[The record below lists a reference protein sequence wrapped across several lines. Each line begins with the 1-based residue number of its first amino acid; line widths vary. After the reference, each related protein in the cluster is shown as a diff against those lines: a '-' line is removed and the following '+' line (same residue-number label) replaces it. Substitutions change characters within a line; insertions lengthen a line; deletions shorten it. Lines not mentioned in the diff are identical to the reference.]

1 MKTDDLFNAIND
13 IDPKYVTDAWNNTA
27 SEEDTVVYESTKF
40 SKGRIIG
47 AVTAFAALISA
58 ACLAVY
64 VRVGQLPNDNI
75 TSESS
80 PLSAGISETASTAGG
95 LSVADSLIVSDS
107 SGANSFLEEAPAA
120 DSELPITMYGPDMIQ
135 IKYGDVT
142 GVTLEGG
149 KVAAAKDFD
158 PSNWESVICDG
169 FTYLAGSSG
178 GNWIDFRDEGDEPFS
193 PLKPGAAALSES
205 YKRYNVGDKIG
216 DLTVKSAMTVFHKN
230 SEAAGKLWECIVEFE
245 GEVTVN
251 AYIVREV
258 NVNTTVNWFRC
269 LLPIYEEAIPVM
281 SPTGRDVGYESKIYI
296 NEYLDGTI
304 RSSGVHPDFYLEND
318 NNIPLQNVIDPFKDE
333 NCAAVTMKLSNI
345 RMDSLTYAQSDDYI
359 IANIEDIKDYTG
371 NSPEGALPFELY
383 GLDHKQILFDD
394 VTEIVDEKTNK
405 IENDDLTADNWYQIW
420 CKRMCYLGTPV
431 GENHNSLDEPYSFDS
446 ENNGQ
451 FVNYFANMHEYKRYN
466 IGDRFGNLTVSAVET
481 VFFRT
486 SDSDEHEELPMA
498 QKMRLGYVQFDGQTT
513 LRAYLT
519 HDRNGNLS
527 CIPLNGETSL
537 PILYP
542 GDDFYSAMSLDGC
555 FESTDGTQINYRT
568 ELPQIRLNNVNGLT
582 LSEYFGDKDYAKVE
596 LTLDNVSLTYSRLVE
611 QDCGITADI
620 AGISAI

>member
-27 SEEDTVVYESTKF
+27 TEEDTVVYESTRF

-64 VRVGQLPNDNI
+64 VRVGQLPNENI
-75 TSESS
+75 TSGSS
-80 PLSAGISETASTAGG
+80 PLSSGMSSSSGTAGD
-95 LSVADSLIVSDS
+95 LSVSELDVNEKSPD
-107 SGANSFLEEAPAA
+107 A
-120 DSELPITMYGPDMIQ
+120 DSELPIPMYGPDMVR

-142 GVTLEGG
+142 GVTISGG
-149 KVAAAKDFD
+149 KAVAAKDFD

-169 FTYLAGSSG
+169 FTYLAGGG
-178 GNWIDFRDEGDEPFS
+178 GNWIDFRAEGDDPFV
-193 PLKPGAAALSES
+193 PLKPGAAALSEN
-205 YKRYNVGDKIG
+205 YKRYNVGDKFG

-251 AYIVREV
+251 AFIVRDV
-258 NVNTTVNWFRC
+258 NANTVGNSFRC
-269 LLPIYEEAIPVM
+269 LLPIFEDAIPVM
-281 SPTGRDVGYESKIYI
+281 SPTGREVGGESKMYI
-296 NEYLDGTI
+296 NDYLDGTV
-304 RSSGVHPDFYLEND
+304 RSSGVHPVFYLENN

-333 NCAAVTMKLSNI
+333 NCAAVTMKLSDI
-345 RMDSLTYAQSDDYI
+345 RMDSLTYAQSDDYM

-371 NSPEGALPFELY
+371 NRPEGALPFELY
-383 GLDHKQILFDD
+383 GLDHKQVLLDD
-394 VTEIVDEKTNK
+394 VTEIYDNHMNEIEK
-405 IENDDLTADNWYQIW
+405 DDITADNWYQIW
-420 CKRMCYLGTPV
+420 CKRMCYLGAPT
-431 GENHNSLDEPYSFDS
+431 GENYNSLDAPYSFDS
-446 ENNGQ
+446 ADNGS
-451 FVNYFANMHEYKRYN
+451 FVTCSVNMHEYERYN
-466 IGDRFGNLTVSAVET
+466 VNDRFGDLTVSEVET
-481 VFFRT
+481 VFVRT
-486 SDSDEHEELPMA
+486 AELGSYKDLPMA
-498 QKMRLGYVQFDGQTT
+498 QKLRLGYVQFDGQTK

-519 HDRNGNLS
+519 RDRNGDLS

-542 GDDFYSAMSLDGC
+542 GDDFYSARSFDGC

-568 ELPQIRLNNVNGLT
+568 ELPQIRLNNENGLT
-582 LSEYFGDKDYAKVE
+582 LSEYFGDKDYVKVE
-596 LTLDNVSLTYSRLVE
+596 LTLDNIWLEYSRYDE
-611 QDCGITADI
+611 ENCNITADI